1 MVGRRKLPRCS
12 NFRVAPLFLHFL
24 LFFPSGIWSVMLSLN
39 QIHRAWIDSIILA
52 LLACKNCK
60 IFSQNAISRIIG
72 TLMCKLG

>member
-1 MVGRRKLPRCS
+1 MVGRRKFPRCS

-60 IFSQNAISRIIG
+60 SFPQNAISRIIG